1 MTSSPAT
8 SQPWKEY
15 AGLTGVALLAHGL
28 VLVNDGNYADGW
40 LFNFFAEQ
48 GDWDRMKAMWYEIGR
63 PLAYWWVSLPFENF
77 FNIYLFKFLSL
88 LPLVLV
94 SFIQFHFLHRFT
106 PLSRKTA
113 WFVAAF
119 TLCWPFY
126 HMIVWGAFSDH
137 IPPVLFFGGWLLYF
151 LHLEKNGNL
160 FLKGASIALLFVS
173 YFYQAFLVFHCVI
186 VLVLFA
192 YTMGYP
198 PRPAW
203 PEIRRHFPGFLK
215 THWAIVLVPFVFFF
229 AKPYLFPVV
238 GRYAGYYSIDFLS
251 LKTLAFFAGSMAN
264 ALFAPIIGLGA
275 YYASVPLLLIV
286 LAVAYRL
293 YKKKNT
299 GFGMVPSAR
308 LGWYL
313 AVGLVLIAS
322 LAYAHAANHK
332 MGMLLSYQARHN
344 RQMGLGAAFL
354 TLAMIGYIGNRYAH
368 LRWPLARFLG
378 FSALGVL
385 VFINISIYLTQQ
397 AHWAKNQAVIHQLKQ
412 HEPLPGIGMYFMTN
426 HLPMGMGVD
435 YHYTEVSLTLN
446 AAWRGERFIGV
457 PPYLQK
463 RRYDREWV
471 GIVLNELKQ
480 GNNPLPASD
489 AYLNEPIARTAIARR
504 MEAEWEKGLGFRAG
518 SKNYRPGGCLGEVI
532 VHPREDMAEPLVAL
546 RYLWKRMTAPERLPA
561 LYDRLAA
568 VDLKPL
574 GIDATGQLCPLEGT

>member
-1 MTSSPAT
+1 MTLLPAT
-8 SQPWKEY
+8 SKPWKDY
-15 AGLTGVALLAHGL
+15 AGLVGIALLAHGL
-28 VLVNDGNYADGW
+28 VLINDGNYADGW
-40 LFNFFAEQ
+40 LFNFFAER

-63 PLAYWWVSLPFENF
+63 PFAFWWVYLPFENF

-151 LHLEKNGNL
+151 LHLDKNGNRL
-160 FLKGASIALLFVS
+160 LKGVSLALLFAS
-173 YFYQAFLVFHCVI
+173 YFYQAFLVYHYVI

-203 PEIRRHFPGFLK
+203 TDIRQHLPAFLK
-215 THWAIVLVPFVFFF
+215 AHWAIVLVPLVFFF

-238 GRYAGYYSIDFLS
+238 GRYTGYYSIDFLS
-251 LKTLAFFAGSMAN
+251 LKTLAFFAGSVAN
-264 ALFAPIIGLGA
+264 ALFAPLIGLGA
-275 YYASVPLLLIV
+275 YYTSLPLLLIV
-286 LAVAYRL
+286 LAGAYWV
-293 YKKKNT
+293 YKKKSSDPAS
-299 GFGMVPSAR
+299 VPTAR
-308 LGWYL
+308 LVWYL
-313 AVGLVLIAS
+313 ALGCVLIAS

-354 TLAMIGYIGNRYAH
+354 TLAAIGYIGNRFVRV
-368 LRWPLARFLG
+368 RWPVQRFLG
-378 FSALGVL
+378 FTALAIL

-397 AHWAKNQAVIHQLKQ
+397 AHWAKNQAVIHQLKKQ
-412 HEPLPGIGMYFMTN
+412 EPLPGVGMYFMTN

-435 YHYTEVSLTLN
+435 YHYAEVSLTLD
-446 AAWRGERFIGV
+446 AAWGGEQFIGV

-471 GIVLNELKQ
+471 GIVLNELRQ
-480 GNNPLPASD
+480 GKNPLPASE
-489 AYLNEPIARTAIARR
+489 AYLNEPIARTGIARR
-504 MEAEWEKGLGFRAG
+504 MEAEWGKGLGFRAG
-518 SKNYRPGGCLGEVI
+518 SKHFQPGGCLGELI
-532 VHPREDMAEPLVAL
+532 VHAREDMTEALVAL
-546 RYLWKRMTAPERLPA
+546 GYLWRRMVSPETLPA
-561 LYDRLAA
+561 HYDRLAA

-574 GIDATGQLCPLEGT
+574 GIDATGRSCPLEGT

>member
-1 MTSSPAT
+1 MTSLPAT
-8 SQPWKEY
+8 SKPWKDY
-15 AGLTGVALLAHGL
+15 AGLAGVALLAHGL

-63 PLAYWWVSLPFENF
+63 PLAFWWVYLPFENY

-94 SFIQFHFLHRFT
+94 SCMQFHFLHRFT
-106 PLSRKTA
+106 PLSRRTA
-113 WFVAAF
+113 WFAAAF

-151 LHLEKNGNL
+151 LALEKNGNRL
-160 FLKGASIALLFVS
+160 LKGVSIALLFTS

-192 YTMGYP
+192 HTMDYP

-203 PEIRRHFPGFLK
+203 TDVRKHLPGFLK
-215 THWAIVLVPFVFFF
+215 AHWAIGLVPFVFFF

-238 GRYAGYYSIDFLS
+238 GRYVGYYSIDFLS
-251 LKTLAFFAGSMAN
+251 LKTLTFFAGSVAN
-264 ALFAPIIGLGA
+264 ALLAPVIGLGA
-275 YYASVPLLLIV
+275 YYASLPLLLIV
-286 LAVAYRL
+286 LVGAYLLYNKKQSDAGSVA
-293 YKKKNT
+293 
-299 GFGMVPSAR
+299 PAR

-313 AVGLVLIAS
+313 ILGCVLIAA

-332 MGMLLSYQARHN
+332 MGILLSYQARHN

-354 TLAMIGYIGNRYAH
+354 TLAAIGYIGNRYAH
-368 LRWPLARFLG
+368 LRWPLTRFLG
-378 FSALGVL
+378 FSALAVL
-385 VFINISIYLTQQ
+385 VFININIYLTQQ
-397 AHWAKNQAVIHQLKQ
+397 AHWAKNRAVIHQLKQ
-412 HEPLPGIGMYFMTN
+412 HKPLPGVGMYFMTN

-435 YHYTEVSLTLN
+435 YHYAEVSLTLD
-446 AAWRGERFIGV
+446 AAWGGERFIGV

-480 GNNPLPASD
+480 GKNPLPASE
-489 AYLNEPIARTAIARR
+489 AYLNEPVARTGLAQR
-504 MEAEWEKGLGFRAG
+504 MEEEWRQGLGFRAG
-518 SKNYRPGGCLGEVI
+518 TKNFQPGGCLGEII
-532 VHPREDMAEPLVAL
+532 VHANEPMAEPLVAL
-546 RYLWKRMTAPERLPA
+546 RYLWRRMTAPETLPA
-561 LYDRLAA
+561 LYDRLAS
-568 VDLKPL
+568 VELRPL
-574 GIDATGQLCPLEGT
+574 GIDASGQTCPPQKS

>member
-1 MTSSPAT
+1 MPAT
-8 SQPWKEY
+8 SKPWKDY
-15 AGLTGVALLAHGL
+15 ASLVGVALLAHGL

-40 LFNFFAEQ
+40 HFNFFVEN
-48 GDWDRMKAMWYEIGR
+48 GYWDKMKSWGYDVGR
-63 PLAYWWVSLPFENF
+63 PLLFWWVYIPFKNY

-126 HMIVWGAFSDH
+126 HMIVWGQYPDH
-137 IPPVLFFGGWLLYF
+137 LPPLWFFGGWLLYF
-151 LHLEKNGNL
+151 LHLEQNGNPL
-160 FLKGASIALLFVS
+160 LKWVSIALLFAS

-192 YTMGYP
+192 YTMDYP

-203 PEIRRHFPGFLK
+203 ADIRKRLPDFLK
-215 THWAIVLVPFVFFF
+215 AHWAIVLVPFVFFF

-251 LKTLAFFAGSMAN
+251 LKTLTFFAGSVAN
-264 ALFAPIIGLGA
+264 ALLAPIIGLGA
-275 YYASVPLLLIV
+275 YYASLPLLLIV
-286 LAVAYRL
+286 LAGAYWV
-293 YKKKNT
+293 YKKKA
-299 GFGMVPSAR
+299 GEPASIPAAR
-308 LGWYL
+308 LWWYL
-313 AVGLVLIAS
+313 ISGCILIAA

-354 TLAMIGYIGNRYAH
+354 TLAAIGYIGNRYAH
-368 LRWPLARFLG
+368 LRWPLTRFLG
-378 FSALGVL
+378 FSALAVL
-385 VFINISIYLTQQ
+385 VCINVNIYLTYQ
-397 AHWAKNQAVIHQLKQ
+397 AHWAKNQAVIHQLKNQ
-412 HEPLPGIGMYFMTN
+412 EPLPGVSMYFMTN

-435 YHYTEVSLTLN
+435 YHYAEVSLTLN
-446 AAWRGERFIGV
+446 AAWGGERFLGV

-463 RRYDREWV
+463 HRYDREWV

-480 GNNPLPASD
+480 GKNPLPASE
-489 AYLNEPIARTAIARR
+489 AYLNEPIARIDVAQR
-504 MEAEWEKGLGFRAG
+504 MGEEWRQGLGFRAG
-518 SKNYRPGGCLGEVI
+518 SKNFQPGGCLGEVI
-532 VHPREDMAEPLVAL
+532 VHAKELMAEPLVAF
-546 RYLWKRMTAPERLPA
+546 RYLWRRMTAPETLPA
-561 LYDRLAA
+561 LYDRLAT
-568 VDLKPL
+568 VKLKPL
-574 GIDATGQLCPLEGT
+574 GIDSAGKPCGNGLK